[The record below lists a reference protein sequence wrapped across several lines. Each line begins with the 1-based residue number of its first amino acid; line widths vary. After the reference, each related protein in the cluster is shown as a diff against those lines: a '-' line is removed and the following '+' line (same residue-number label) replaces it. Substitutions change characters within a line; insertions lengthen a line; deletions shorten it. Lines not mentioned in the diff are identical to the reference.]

1 MSLFNINIH
10 AEYSKLFGKKAPSL
24 KHLIPNRVSVGCL
37 IAHSMISYSDR
48 TEYLNT
54 WCEKNLNLSKK
65 GKKEIKRVK
74 IKKRPSNL
82 LLWVELLKKD
92 IKSCDLNKFK
102 VDNFLKEVVEPLTA
116 INEKEVPDKDEPLYL
131 VKNIL
136 YAYQDNALYQF
147 YRAIQIFIN
156 DKSMRVYAED
166 FENKNEIALKE
177 FIFICH
183 CIGIKYLK
191 NADFGVAQKWVLS
204 AEELSLSTGF
214 MVDKIEKTMKLISFT
229 QAECRKYSQSEEFKE
244 HDFNFFA
251 NKPFFK
257 IDNNYYVPVDGKL
270 TQNLVFNNLF
280 YRVKS
285 ASKNKKAFMRDFGF
299 AFERY
304 VVSFIEDVCLNSRSH
319 KYIHVP
325 EFKYDNQTKHSSD
338 SYILYQD
345 SENEEN
351 IVLVVEV
358 KSARILDN
366 VKRLKGSRDAVEK
379 SIKKLSLS
387 PLEQQIKVTSNIIKS
402 NSHQSITE
410 NAVYYF
416 ISVSMDDF
424 PLLVGG
430 WDSKINSG
438 ELNELKCGGLYSFNI
453 EELELLSKLISGDLE
468 YPFPY
473 LLEKYRVDYSE
484 LSFKTYL
491 SRLEKALGFKN
502 PRFEKK
508 ILESQKIIT
517 DYLRSENV

>member
-1 MSLFNINIH
+1 M
-10 AEYSKLFGKKAPSL
+10 
-24 KHLIPNRVSVGCL
+24 
-37 IAHSMISYSDR
+37 
-48 TEYLNT
+48 
-54 WCEKNLNLSKK
+54 
-65 GKKEIKRVK
+65 
-74 IKKRPSNL
+74 
-82 LLWVELLKKD
+82 
-92 IKSCDLNKFK
+92 
-102 VDNFLKEVVEPLTA
+102 TA
-116 INEKEVPDKDEPLYL
+116 
-131 VKNIL
+131 
-136 YAYQDNALYQF
+136 
-147 YRAIQIFIN
+147 
-156 DKSMRVYAED
+156 
-166 FENKNEIALKE
+166 
-177 FIFICH
+177 
-183 CIGIKYLK
+183 
-191 NADFGVAQKWVLS
+191 
-204 AEELSLSTGF
+204 
-214 MVDKIEKTMKLISFT
+214 
-229 QAECRKYSQSEEFKE
+229 QSEEFKE

-304 VVSFIEDVCLNSRSH
+304 VVSFIEDVCLNSRSY
-319 KYIHVP
+319 KYIHIP

-338 SYILYQD
+338 SYILYQGR
-345 SENEEN
+345 ENEEN

-358 KSARILDN
+358 KSSRILDN
-366 VKRLKGSRDAVEK
+366 VKRLKGSRDSVEK

-416 ISVSMDDF
+416 VSVSMDDF
-424 PLLVGG
+424 PLLVGD
-430 WDSKINSG
+430 WDSKINSA

-468 YPFPY
+468 YPFSY

-491 SRLEKALGFKN
+491 SRLEKELGFKN
-502 PRFEKK
+502 PRFSKK